1 MDRLTSMAVF
11 ITAAEEGSLIA
22 AARRHGLSA
31 SMAGKHV
38 AAIEA
43 ELNVRLMQRSTRSLV
58 LTEAGRAYHVR
69 CKRIIEE
76 YEEAKREAADAQETV
91 QGVLRVAAPLTFGA
105 MHLSDV
111 MAGFLERHP
120 GVTLE
125 IMLSERYVDLLA
137 DGVDVAIR
145 IGRLRDS
152 DLVARRLAPCRMV
165 FCASPGFLDQTGPL
179 TTVEALRRAPR
190 LAFSDA
196 VSAGDWT
203 LIDPEGKSHVIDGP
217 VRLAANDMQMLL
229 AAALRGNGVAYGP
242 HFVFGLHIAAGNLIA
257 LLPEHRTSD
266 LAIHMVYPTNR
277 HVSLKLRSFVDYL
290 AASLGSTP
298 TPDTLTREATYHGVN
313 D

>member
-1 MDRLTSMAVF
+1 MVRLTSMAVF
-11 ITAAEEGSLIA
+11 VTAADEGSLVA
-22 AARRHGLSA
+22 AARHHGLSA

-58 LTEAGRAYHVR
+58 LTDAGRAYYVR

-76 YEEAKREAADAQETV
+76 YGEAAREAGDAQELV

-105 MHLSDV
+105 MYLGDV
-111 MAGFLERHP
+111 MAGFLKRYS
-120 GVTLE
+120 GITLE
-125 IMLSERYVDLLA
+125 VLLSDRYVDLLA

-165 FCASPGFLDQTGPL
+165 LCASPGFLEQSGPMNTL
-179 TTVEALRRAPR
+179 EDVRRAPR

-203 LIDPEGKSHVIDGP
+203 LTDREGMSHVIDGP
-217 VRLAANDMQMLL
+217 VRFAANNMQLLL

-242 HFVFGLHIAAGNLIA
+242 SFVFSADIASGDLIVV
-257 LLPEHRTSD
+257 LPDHRTSD
-266 LAIHMVYPTNR
+266 LAIHVVYPTNR

-290 AASLGSTP
+290 AASLSSASTW
-298 TPDTLTREATYHGVN
+298 DALTLDPQRR
-313 D
+313 